1 MTNNKKEKKYGEA
14 MKTVL
19 MVLAGSAF
27 FTLELIDEV
36 FGGTKSVYK
45 NEKRRKDSVFFNS
58 EKSYTDTERQR
69 FYSLL
74 NKLKNQ
80 GFIKKKHSKNGSL
93 WNITKR
99 GFEKLGLINKKKKPE
114 YDSVKDN
121 KVKIITFDIPE
132 RERWKRAWL
141 REALVAQ
148 EFSMLHQSVWVGKN
162 KIPEQFL
169 EDLRDIKLINYI
181 HILEVSASGTIKEL

>member
-1 MTNNKKEKKYGEA
+1 MTNVKKEKKYGEA

-27 FTLELIDEV
+27 FTAELINEV

-45 NEKRRKDSVFFNS
+45 NEKRRNNSIFFNS
-58 EKSYTDTERQR
+58 EENYEDAELQKFYT
-69 FYSLL
+69 LL

-80 GFIKKKHSKNGSL
+80 GFIKKKQSKKGSL
-93 WNITKR
+93 WNITKN
-99 GFEKLGLINKKKKPE
+99 GLTKLGLINKRKRLE
-114 YDSVKDN
+114 YDSTKDN

-141 REALVAQ
+141 REALTAQ
-148 EFSMLHQSVWVGKN
+148 NFSMLHQSVWVGKN

-169 EDLRDIKLINYI
+169 EDLRDLNLIKHV
-181 HILEVSASGTIKEL
+181 HILKVNASGTMKEL

>member
-1 MTNNKKEKKYGEA
+1 MTKSKNGKRYGDA

-45 NEKRRKDSVFFNS
+45 NEKRRKDSIFFNS

-80 GFIKKKHSKNGSL
+80 GFIKKKQSKDGSL

-99 GFEKLGLINKKKKPE
+99 GFEKLGLINKKKKHE

-141 REALVAQ
+141 REALSIQ
-148 EFSMLHQSVWVGKN
+148 NFSMLHQSVWVGKN

-169 EDLRDIKLINYI
+169 EDLHDMNLIKHV
-181 HILEVSASGTIKEL
+181 HILEVNASGTIKEL